1 MIICVNLW
9 SKKNYLW
16 SENLLSGLRL
26 DNDSR
31 GKLHRAA
38 VERAMLDDY
47 GAAVNADNLAVR
59 EGIGDYCGCLGIEVG
74 LGVCGIQHRSVDD
87 EEIGVGGWQTFGTL
101 RRTVEELL
109 AVVIYRS
116 GGG

>member
-1 MIICVNLW
+1 
-9 SKKNYLW
+9 
-16 SENLLSGLRL
+16 
-26 DNDSR
+26 
-31 GKLHRAA
+31 
-38 VERAMLDDY
+38 MLDDY
-47 GAAVNADNLAVR
+47 GAAVNADNLAVG
-59 EGIGDYCGCLGIEVG
+59 EGIGDYCGCLGIAVG
-74 LGVCGIQHRSVDD
+74 LSVCGIQYRSVDD

>member
-38 VERAMLDDY
+38 VERAMLDDD
-47 GAAVNADNLAVR
+47 GAAVNADNLAVG
-59 EGIGDYCGCLGIEVG
+59 EGIGDYCGCLGIEVW
-74 LGVCGIQHRSVDD
+74 LGVCGIQYRSVDD
-87 EEIGVGGWQTFGTL
+87 EEIGVCGRQTFGAL